1 MKLPLN
7 FLIGDEDDLKV
18 LICSNLGVIRGGITH
33 RSLYEHHIG
42 IGFSDIPFV
51 AYFQFHLDLFES
63 IHPLF
68 LSLRMRRGDQLGA
81 YP

>member
-18 LICSNLGVIRGGITH
+18 LIYSHLGVIRVGITH

-51 AYFQFHLDLFES
+51 A
-63 IHPLF
+63 
-68 LSLRMRRGDQLGA
+68 
-81 YP
+81 